1 MPRAHGRIVDGA
13 GVGVVGH
20 LYFYRAIDFEPS
32 AWRAMM
38 SSDERPVTTTIFGR
52 PLVWT
57 GIEADAVPTA
67 DRKGYFDVPGGLPV
81 GNYWIDVHGS
91 GGQQRWAWPFRVTGD
106 GVPMDV
112 RIGGLAWR
120 TWREP

>member
-52 PLVWT
+52 PLVWRASARFASRSFHIHMT
-57 GIEADAVPTA
+57 AATMPLGPSEIRKSTMRRAEPVTSGSVGVGMTERLSHTPKGAV
-67 DRKGYFDVPGGLPV
+67 
-81 GNYWIDVHGS
+81 
-91 GGQQRWAWPFRVTGD
+91 
-106 GVPMDV
+106 
-112 RIGGLAWR
+112 
-120 TWREP
+120 